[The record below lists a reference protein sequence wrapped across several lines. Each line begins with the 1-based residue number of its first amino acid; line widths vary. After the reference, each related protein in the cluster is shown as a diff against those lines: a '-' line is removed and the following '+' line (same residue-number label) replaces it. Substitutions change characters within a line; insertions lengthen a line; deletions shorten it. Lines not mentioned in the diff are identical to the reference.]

1 MEPHSKKRKGKI
13 IISLFYEMENKMKKT
28 VSMFLV
34 VAMLFALATS
44 FSFAAASDPSQSVP
58 AHITVAETA
67 IDVTVPDKI
76 TMTAAAN
83 NPALDISDYTVKNN
97 SALGTIKVESLKV
110 TAETG
115 WTLVADET
123 DFAGMAA
130 NSQKFSFK
138 HGSYDFATGAT
149 ETLSSGNTAAPGATA
164 TFSFTGKTGVV
175 TSKLEDIK
183 VATVVVTLG
192 YQ

>member
-1 MEPHSKKRKGKI
+1 MTLTLG
-13 IISLFYEMENKMKKT
+13 
-28 VSMFLV
+28 
-34 VAMLFALATS
+34 TS
-44 FSFAAASDPSQSVP
+44 FAFAVPSDSNQSVP
-58 AHITVAETA
+58 AHITVAATS
-67 IDVTVPDKI
+67 IDVTVPAKI
-76 TMTAAAN
+76 TMTAAAG
-83 NPALDISDYTVKNN
+83 NPALTISDYTVQNN
-97 SALGTIKVESLKV
+97 STIGTIKVESLKV
-110 TAETG
+110 TEETG
-115 WTLVADET
+115 WTLVTDET

-149 ETLSSGNTAAPGATA
+149 ETLSSGNTANPGATA

-175 TSKLEDIK
+175 TSKLENVK